1 MKSLLSLVAGGL
13 ALLLCLHPLR
23 ADYAPAANMVKVI
36 SPPYC
41 SDISGDTKIDIQANG
56 MAHAEVKCWKQGDG
70 FGTDSEVAK
79 FDLDTDGKGSF
90 VFPANDYPHGPLTI
104 RIRGSK
110 GDMFDDCFLQVYN
123 KGGVSWNE
131 GMPKD
136 PPPAAEGMTLVFAD
150 DFTGPLSISG
160 SDPKA
165 TYYSH
170 KVPNGSQDF
179 SSLPFSDM
187 ESSKNPF
194 AQVDTYLRIR
204 ADANKNSAGLISSIK
219 NDGKGV
225 EASVPCY
232 FECRFIAQSAPGTWP
247 AFWLLTNYM
256 PDYLNHVDQSKE
268 PVDEL
273 DIIEAVGGEGPTH
286 PNATGDPKAGALYQV
301 TPHAWNQPQNAAL
314 GQQAYN
320 DMHDPI
326 DMLKVGVP
334 STWYEAFHIYGCKV
348 TDTDT
353 IYYLD
358 NKEVA
363 RHPTLPTSK
372 KFPLFFLI
380 NLATG
385 GGWPVDLSRY
395 NGLADMY
402 VDYVRVYQGQ
412 GATSSSPS
420 PADSSVHNGL

>member
-1 MKSLLSLVAGGL
+1 MKITFHLAAFSLLLSLNF
-13 ALLLCLHPLR
+13 LR
-23 ADYAPAANMVKVI
+23 ADMAPAANMVHVT

-41 SDISGDTKIDIQANG
+41 SDISGDTKIDIQASG
-56 MAHAEVKCWKQGDG
+56 MTKAEVKCWKQGPG
-70 FGTDSEVAK
+70 FGEDSTVTQ
-79 FDLDTDGKGSF
+79 FDLDSDGKGSF
-90 VFPANDYPHGPLTI
+90 VFPANDYPHGPITV

-110 GDMFDDCFLQVYN
+110 GDMFDNCFLQLYN

-131 GMPKD
+131 GLPKD
-136 PPPAAEGMTLVFAD
+136 PPPGAAGMSLLFAD
-150 DFTGPLSISG
+150 DFSGPLSISG

-179 SSLPFSDM
+179 SSMPFSDY
-187 ESSKNPF
+187 ESGKNPF

-204 ADANKNSAGLISSIK
+204 ADANKNSSGLISSIK

-232 FECRFIAQSAPGTWP
+232 FECKFIAQSAPGTWP

-256 PDYLNHVDQSKE
+256 PDYLSHVDQSKE

-273 DIIEAVGGEGPTH
+273 DIIEAVGGEGPGR
-286 PNATGDPKAGALYQV
+286 PNATGDPKLGALYQV
-301 TPHAWNQPQNAAL
+301 TPHTWNQPQNQSL
-314 GQQAYN
+314 GEQAYK

-326 DMLKVGVP
+326 DMLKFGVP
-334 STWYEAFHIYGCKV
+334 STWYEAFHIYGCKI

-358 NKEVA
+358 NIEIA
-363 RHPTLPTSK
+363 RHPTFPTSK

-380 NLATG
+380 NMATG
-385 GGWPVDLSRY
+385 SGWPVDLSRY

-402 VDYVRVYQGQ
+402 VDYVRVYQGPK
-412 GATSSSPS
+412 SSSPS
-420 PADSSVHNGL
+420 PSDSSTHNGL